1 MTHKKIKWENKPL
14 EAVVIDASLLNAD
27 TIRITA
33 SDGLYYDTNFQPYIE
48 PIQPQKMI
56 PLICTQC
63 GGSVDKDTNKC
74 RMCGTEFVWR

>member
-1 MTHKKIKWENKPL
+1 MRQKKIEWETESPTSTTINAKYFNVD
-14 EAVVIDASLLNAD
+14 AVCLRRN
-27 TIRITA
+27 T
-33 SDGLYYDTNFQPYIE
+33 E
-48 PIQPQKMI
+48 MIQPQKMI